1 LWSNVSVWVE
11 FNACS
16 IVLAGFVTLKK
27 KKETVQRDP
36 DETGSP
42 MDASHA
48 VFADETSSATSMDAV
63 HAKGEDQTHKDDSA
77 RASAE
82 CLSEF
87 SIKFK
92 LFCCRS
98 VFE

>member
-1 LWSNVSVWVE
+1 MFSANK
-11 FNACS
+11 N
-16 IVLAGFVTLKK
+16 TLC
-27 KKETVQRDP
+27 VQRDP
-36 DETGSP
+36 IREVADETGSP

-48 VFADETSSATSMDAV
+48 VFADETNSPTSMDAV
-63 HAKGEDQTHKDDSA
+63 HAIGEDQTHKDDSA